1 MFNLDVFTN
10 KNNEKH
16 NLTWLYIPDHP
27 HRLVIIGCSGLRKT
41 NAFFNLIKEQDSDS
55 LIDKFYL
62 HAKDVNKPKYQF
74 IIKKR
79 EGAEIKQL
87 IDPKAFVEYSAY
99 MDDFYSNI
107 NDYNPDRKR
116 KILILF
122 DDMITDIKTNKKF
135 QAIFKELIRY
145 RKLNISLFSITQ
157 SCFLVQKD
165 VRLN

>member
-1 MFNLDVFTN
+1 
-10 KNNEKH
+10 
-16 NLTWLYIPDHP
+16 
-27 HRLVIIGCSGLRKT
+27 
-41 NAFFNLIKEQDSDS
+41 
-55 LIDKFYL
+55 
-62 HAKDVNKPKYQF
+62 
-74 IIKKR
+74 
-79 EGAEIKQL
+79 
-87 IDPKAFVEYSAY
+87 